1 MIVSTY
7 TTPKDPTFQADLKRA
22 LETLGCFTNV
32 EIGGDSDY
40 IVKCFLGEQEA
51 FKLYD
56 NTTGSIADA
65 FSIHAINGHVLRD
78 CHWNGVTFNRIVYLY
93 STSNYVYLSL
103 GASKN
108 VGQQNRI
115 HTFVITK
122 DANNNPIVLSEQH
135 LGTSTQLYE
144 NGMHLCNIKYDIDE
158 TYPFCNNWWSSSHK
172 EPFSITSRYIILG
185 DDGYESLRDVFFFWC
200 AADSIPR
207 QYDFSN
213 KPLYQYDPPTDV
225 LIDGQLYITD
235 GELLLKV

>member
-40 IVKCFLGEQEA
+40 IVKCFLGEQEV

-56 NTTGSIADA
+56 NETGSIANA
-65 FSIHAINGHVLRD
+65 FRITAINGRVLQD
-78 CHWNGVTFNRIVYLY
+78 DYWNGIAFNRIVYLY
-93 STSNYVYLSL
+93 YTNQYVYVSL
-103 GASKN
+103 GASTN
-108 VGQQNRI
+108 SSLRNLI
-115 HTFVITK
+115 YTFVITK
-122 DANNNPIVLSEQH
+122 DTNNNPIVLSEQH
-135 LGTSTQLYE
+135 TGNSTSLYN
-144 NGMHLCNIKYDIDE
+144 NGMHVCNIKYDIDE
-158 TYPFCNNWWSSSHK
+158 MYPFSNNWWASNHK

-185 DDGYESLRDVFFFWC
+185 DDGYESLKDVFFFWC

-213 KPLYQYDPPTDV
+213 KPLYQYDPPADV

-235 GELLLKV
+235 GELLLKT